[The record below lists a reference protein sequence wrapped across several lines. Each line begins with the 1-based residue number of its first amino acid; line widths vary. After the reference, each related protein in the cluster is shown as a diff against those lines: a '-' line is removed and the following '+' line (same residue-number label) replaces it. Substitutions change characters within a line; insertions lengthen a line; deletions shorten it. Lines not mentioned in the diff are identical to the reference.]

1 MTVRIVSVFQ
11 VSDGG
16 KSILPA
22 RILVENFL
30 MFSSEYNNVIGDILS
45 KYQLEEFRHFTWAEP
60 EEGPGIIIK
69 ITPEM
74 YPAVQEAVLELEREA
89 DKAKREYESQM
100 NVGLA
105 ECARIQKELEK
116 EVDELNERIKKEIV
130 NA

>member
-1 MTVRIVSVFQ
+1 MTVRIVSVFK
-11 VSDGG
+11 VADGG

-22 RILVENFL
+22 KILVENFL
-30 MFSSEYNNVIGDILS
+30 MLSSEYNNIIGDILK
-45 KYQLEEFRHFTWAEP
+45 KYNLEEFRHFTWAEP

-89 DKAKREYESQM
+89 DKAKMEYETQM
-100 NVGLA
+100 NAGLA